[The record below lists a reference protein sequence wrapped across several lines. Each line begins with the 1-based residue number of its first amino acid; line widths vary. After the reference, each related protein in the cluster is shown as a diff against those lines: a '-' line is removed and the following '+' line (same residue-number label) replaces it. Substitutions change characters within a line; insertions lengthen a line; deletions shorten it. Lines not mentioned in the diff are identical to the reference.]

1 MDVNIPISLNDIQLA
16 RMAREDPQVEEKL
29 LHRVYPKIFQVVRFA
44 AGSRR
49 QADDIAQIAAM
60 EVVKSLESFGG
71 IGSIEAWAGRIA
83 YRVTMKTLKKERQRD
98 RLLYPFSEEDIPS
111 DENPEKSVSRRR
123 VFETLLSKIEKI
135 PTKRRIP
142 LLLHLAYGYT
152 VSEVADLTEVSPN
165 TVKDR
170 LKTAYREMRAILNDH
185 PSLRAAMLEEI
196 S

>member
-1 MDVNIPISLNDIQLA
+1 
-16 RMAREDPQVEEKL
+16 
-29 LHRVYPKIFQVVRFA
+29 
-44 AGSRR
+44 
-49 QADDIAQIAAM
+49 
-60 EVVKSLESFGG
+60 
-71 IGSIEAWAGRIA
+71 
-83 YRVTMKTLKKERQRD
+83 MKTLKKERQRD
-98 RLLYPFSEEDIPS
+98 RLLYPFSEEDVPS

-123 VFETLLSKIEKI
+123 VFETLLSKMEKI